1 MDDDNI
7 SVINASTMGSY
18 SLMEQRRINVDS
30 EGNVTDCVIKRQC
43 GE

>member
-7 SVINASTMGSY
+7 SVINGGSANNY

-30 EGNVTDCVIKRQC
+30 DGNVTDCVIKRQC